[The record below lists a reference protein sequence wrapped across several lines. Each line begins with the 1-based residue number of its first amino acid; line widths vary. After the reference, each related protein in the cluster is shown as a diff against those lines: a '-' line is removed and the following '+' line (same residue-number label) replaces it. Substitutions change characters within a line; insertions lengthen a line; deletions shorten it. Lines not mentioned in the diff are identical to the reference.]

1 MIFTECKKRRFHDN
15 SVACPSYSSRSIH
28 PMKISKTI
36 LTHAAVFA
44 VGVSLAMVAKNSS
57 SAHSDEN
64 AAAGNEA
71 TTRSGRIS
79 GSGSESFPATM
90 REGRDTAMRTPGKSL
105 PSVERLGE
113 ICRIGDPLERQ
124 AALMDLI
131 KRLGPDEFAA
141 VAEQYRKMDRYGD
154 SRGEYDLILRGWA
167 HVDPMG
173 ALDYTT
179 NQSKN
184 RGETS
189 LVLSAWAGKDAAAA
203 ERWALEHHEG
213 DGPNPWLAAV
223 VRGIA
228 AYDINHASEL
238 VRSMPSSRE
247 RGEAMDAVTRA
258 LLVQGADVAMAY
270 PDTIQDSH
278 LRTGFISQIAERL
291 ASKDPDKAASWLAS
305 ISDAD
310 SQNRASRRVGEALA
324 KQDPAAAAK
333 WLPTLKPEAQA
344 EAARGIIPVMSSGDI
359 AGTARWVSSL
369 AGMPNYD
376 RVVEE
381 FVWSCDYRH
390 PEQSAAWIQG
400 VSDPAQQTR
409 LYHRML
415 GEWAKRDLAAVKN
428 WVANNDVPA
437 TVTKRF
443 K

>member
-1 MIFTECKKRRFHDN
+1 
-15 SVACPSYSSRSIH
+15 
-28 PMKISKTI
+28 MKTSKTI

-44 VGVSLAMVAKNSS
+44 VGVSLAMVAKHSS
-57 SAHSDEN
+57 SPQSDDN
-64 AAAGNEA
+64 AAAGNEVAKRSSRYSGSGGGSVSA
-71 TTRSGRIS
+71 TTRERRDSVERTSGR
-79 GSGSESFPATM
+79 
-90 REGRDTAMRTPGKSL
+90 SL
-105 PSVERLGE
+105 PSVERLSE
-113 ICRIGDPLERQ
+113 ICRIADPLQRQ

-131 KRLGPDEFAA
+131 NRLGPDDFAA
-141 VAEQYRKMDRYGD
+141 VAEQYRNTERYGD

-167 HVDPMG
+167 RVDPMG

-179 NQSKN
+179 NQSKD

-203 ERWALEHHEG
+203 ERWALDHHKG

-228 AYDINHASEL
+228 AYDLNHASDL

-247 RGEAMDAVTRA
+247 RGEAMEAVTRA

-270 PDTIQDSH
+270 PTTIQDPH
-278 LRTGFISQIAERL
+278 LRAGFISQIADRL
-291 ASKDPDKAASWLAS
+291 ASKNPDKAASWLAS
-305 ISDAD
+305 ISDAE
-310 SQNRASRRVGEALA
+310 SQSRASRRVGEALA

-333 WLPTLKPEAQA
+333 WVPTLKPEAQA

-359 AGTARWVSSL
+359 AGTARWVSTL

-376 RVVEE
+376 LVVEE
-381 FVWSCDYRH
+381 FVWSCDYRD

-400 VSDPAQQTR
+400 ISDPGQQTR

-415 GEWAKRDLAAVKN
+415 GEWAKRDPAAVKT
-428 WVANNDVPA
+428 WVANNEVPA
-437 TVTKRF
+437 SVIKRF

>member
-1 MIFTECKKRRFHDN
+1 
-15 SVACPSYSSRSIH
+15 
-28 PMKISKTI
+28 MKTSKTI

-44 VGVSLAMVAKNSS
+44 VGVSLAMVAKHSS
-57 SAHSDEN
+57 SARSDDP
-64 AAAGNEA
+64 ATAGNETA
-71 TTRSGRIS
+71 TRSNRVS
-79 GSGSESFPATM
+79 GSAGGSISTAT
-90 REGRDTAMRTPGKSL
+90 RERRDAAMRTSGKSL
-105 PSVERLGE
+105 PAVGRLGE

-131 KRLGPDEFAA
+131 NRLGPDEFAA
-141 VAEQYRKMDRYGD
+141 MAEQYRKLDRYGD

-167 HVDPMG
+167 RVDPMG

-179 NQSKN
+179 KQSKD

-189 LVLSAWAGKDAAAA
+189 LVLAAWAGKDAAAA
-203 ERWALEHHEG
+203 ERWALDHHTG
-213 DGPNPWLAAV
+213 DGPNPWMAAV

-228 AYDINHASEL
+228 AYDLNHASEL

-247 RGEAMDAVTRA
+247 RGEAMEAVTRA

-270 PDTIQDSH
+270 PATLQDPQ
-278 LRTGFISQIAERL
+278 LRAGFISQIADRL
-291 ASKDPDKAASWLAS
+291 ASKNPDQAASWLAS
-305 ISDAD
+305 LSDAD
-310 SQNRASRRVGEALA
+310 SQNRASRSVGEALA

-359 AGTARWVSSL
+359 AGTAQWVSSL

-400 VSDPAQQTR
+400 VSDPAQQTK

-415 GEWAKRDLAAVKN
+415 GEWAKRDPAAVKN
-428 WVANNDVPA
+428 WVANNHVPA